1 MKRMILVVMMGVAVV
16 GCVKVEVPKTI
27 TVNGQQVENP
37 GKLAKADA
45 HRIADELAM
54 SREGIDLKSYERKDK
69 GVDGG
74 WWVTYEGKFTTQP
87 GSNMNH
93 FAVWVAP
100 TGDAWFYNKPDSHQ
114 PGRTNSP
121 EKPKKDKSRTLADR
135 IATAAGIPLGQYER
149 NDKENSKAWWIF
161 YNGPKGQFVVRVGK
175 YSQVELYR

>member
-16 GCVKVEVPKTI
+16 GCVTVEAPKTI
-27 TVNGQQVENP
+27 TVNGQQVDNP
-37 GKLAKADA
+37 GTLPKEDA
-45 HRIADELAM
+45 HRIADQLAM
-54 SREGIDLKSYERKDK
+54 SRKDINLKSYERQDK
-69 GVDGG
+69 RVDGG

-100 TGDAWFYNKPDSHQ
+100 TGEAWFYNKPNSHK
-114 PGRTNSP
+114 PGRTTSK
-121 EKPKKDKSRTLADR
+121 EEPKKDKSRTLADR